1 VNSDNRLDWV
11 TAWRQRLI
19 RERAKHRE
27 AIAAIDQR
35 LSVIDDYEVSLRRL
49 RGIATPTSTTIE
61 IEHINGCPACE
72 LDGIISDQGGS
83 LSEVCTGDA
92 SAAEA

>member
-1 VNSDNRLDWV
+1 VKSDNRLDWL

-35 LSVIDDYEVSLRRL
+35 LSVLDDYEASLRRP
-49 RGIATPTSTTIE
+49 APQSKSSTSTAAR
-61 IEHINGCPACE
+61 PASWTASSAT
-72 LDGIISDQGGS
+72 LRS